1 MGVDKSRVISRVI
14 SNVPKCT
21 QMYHFGPERPK
32 WVLSENPDIS
42 AFLTCMCPE
51 KVQDVRGFES
61 PMLHH
66 KKVRVFGLFLFA
78 V

>member
-1 MGVDKSRVISRVI
+1 MSEKRRVISRVI
-14 SNVPKCT
+14 SYVPKCT
-21 QMYHFGPERPK
+21 QMYLFASESCYREF
-32 WVLSENPDIS
+32 SENPDIS
-42 AFLTCMCPE
+42 AFLTCMNQE